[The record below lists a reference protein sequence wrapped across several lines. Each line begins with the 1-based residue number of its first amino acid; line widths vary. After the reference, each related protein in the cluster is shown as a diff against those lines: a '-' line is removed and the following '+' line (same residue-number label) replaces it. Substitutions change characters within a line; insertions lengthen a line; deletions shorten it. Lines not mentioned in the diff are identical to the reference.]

1 MRRSLALSA
10 IGVTTLLT
18 TNCALPPGVTWN
30 EVQQRGYITVLI
42 DAKAQEDGLVAANT
56 KPSEQGAVKVQAVST
71 AEIVRT
77 PYAEAIPGR
86 PGFVFS
92 PHTAPR
98 KPVDVHTYAQGEE
111 VRCPYTMQPFLVP
124 DFNAVAAAS
133 KPEPVR
139 SKPKRTQVVSNSSA
153 AELRALERKRARSES
168 SEPKP
173 VRESAPVIVDVT
185 PEMKPAPAPA
195 PAAPSPTV
203 AVETP
208 RPEAPAG
215 REALAYGKR
224 VAGRPGFVYSPY
236 AAKSQLVDVAGTA
249 PGVVVKCPYTNKM
262 FRVPEMV
269 TEDVAPA
276 PSKPAAPTV
285 APSAPT
291 PPAPAPEAPQ
301 PAPGKVDGDFATP
314 QR

>member
-18 TNCALPPGVTWN
+18 SNCALPPGVTWN
-30 EVQQRGYITVLI
+30 DVQQRGYITVLI

-56 KPSEQGAVKVQAVST
+56 KPSEQGAVKVQAVGT
-71 AEIVRT
+71 AEVVRT
-77 PYAEAIPGR
+77 PYAEPVPGR

-92 PHTAPR
+92 PHTAPG
-98 KPVDVHTYAQGEE
+98 KPVDVHTYARGEE

-133 KPEPVR
+133 KPAPVR
-139 SKPKRTQVVSNSSA
+139 NKTKRTQVVSNSSA
-153 AELRALERKRARSES
+153 AELKALERKRSRAES
-168 SEPKP
+168 KP
-173 VRESAPVIVDVT
+173 VRESAPEITDAA

-203 AVETP
+203 ATETP
-208 RPEAPAG
+208 KPEAPANA
-215 REALAYGKR
+215 RESLAYGKR

-236 AAKSQLVDVAGTA
+236 AAKTQLVDVAGTA

-276 PSKPAAPTV
+276 PAKPAAPTV
-285 APSAPT
+285 APSAPAA
-291 PPAPAPEAPQ
+291 PAPAPEAPQ
-301 PAPGKVDGDFATP
+301 PAPAKVEGDFATP